1 MKVGFRPEL
10 DRELE
15 DISEEQEENARSRSS
30 RKKEEMMEMGKQNKK
45 MDMSRANPMDMSR
58 APGGIPPMPDMPN
71 IPGMPPM
78 PADMLMTPE
87 NMQRLRDMQPP
98 GDSSGPVF
106 PTTSNVPPSSNETSA
121 PPGSSRPSNIPTYP
135 GQPDWSRMAEE
146 KAASDNQP
154 PEEKQMINPP
164 GTKK

>member
-1 MKVGFRPEL
+1 
-10 DRELE
+10 
-15 DISEEQEENARSRSS
+15 
-30 RKKEEMMEMGKQNKK
+30 
-45 MDMSRANPMDMSR
+45 
-58 APGGIPPMPDMPN
+58 
-71 IPGMPPM
+71 MPPM
-78 PADMLMTPE
+78 PEDMLMTPE

-106 PTTSNVPPSSNETSA
+106 PTDPNVPPSSNETSA